1 MTKLY
6 YLLLSPTNDLVK
18 TGSHKYQDELVRYHA
33 YKLIC
38 AAIMYKG
45 YLFIENG
52 KGEPVENAKDVLKNE
67 RKRNKI

>member
-18 TGSHKYQDELVRYHA
+18 TRSHKYQEELVRFHA
-33 YKLIC
+33 YRLLC

-45 YLFIENG
+45 FLFIEDG
-52 KGEPVENAKDVLKNE
+52 KGGPIENAKDVLKNE